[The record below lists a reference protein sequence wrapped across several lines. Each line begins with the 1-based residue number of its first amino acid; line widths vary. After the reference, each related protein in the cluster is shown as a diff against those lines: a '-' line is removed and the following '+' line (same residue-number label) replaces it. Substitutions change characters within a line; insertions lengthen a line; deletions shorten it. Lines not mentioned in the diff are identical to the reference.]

1 VNSEGLGF
9 GLGWDFRLMS
19 FLNTV
24 QESAGEKKSLGET
37 HGLKGGRR
45 KVRGSN
51 NDVILVFIDHDP
63 TVKPWRT
70 GGG

>member
-1 VNSEGLGF
+1 
-9 GLGWDFRLMS
+9 MS